1 MRVNIAYSVNM
12 DEIPREVCGLLPK
25 GLSQEDLMHQIVVY
39 LEEENVDGAI
49 VNIDRIRSEMFE
61 IDQRLADCSAILQGY
76 LKNKYAPPSAGETPD
91 SNSYNETKK
100 QLEELGLEVEDD
112 SAS

>member
-1 MRVNIAYSVNM
+1 MRANIAYSVNI

-25 GLSQEDLMHQIVVY
+25 SLSQEDLMHQIIGD
-39 LEEENVDGAI
+39 LEEENIDNAI
-49 VNIDRIRSEMFE
+49 TNIDHMRKEMFE

-76 LKNKYAPPSAGETPD
+76 LKNKYSPPANMTDAQSALDGLE
-91 SNSYNETKK
+91 K
-100 QLEELGLEVEDD
+100 QLGELGLEVQDD

>member
-1 MRVNIAYSVNM
+1 MRANIAYSVNM

-25 GLSQEDLMHQIVVY
+25 SLSQEDLMHQIIGD
-39 LEEENVDGAI
+39 LEEENIDNAI
-49 VNIDRIRSEMFE
+49 TNIDHMRKEMFE

-76 LKNKYAPPSAGETPD
+76 LKNKYSPPANMTDAQSALDGLE
-91 SNSYNETKK
+91 K
-100 QLEELGLEVEDD
+100 QLGELGLEVQDD